1 MLGMNK
7 VAQTSR
13 ILSDGMKF
21 GRKLALEYES
31 LY

>member
-7 VAQTSR
+7 VAQTQPHPVGWHEIRGS
-13 ILSDGMKF
+13 
-21 GRKLALEYES
+21 ALEYES